1 MEDLAAAEHR
11 FIATGRDGRRAS
23 PRTTMILACVLA
35 PVTGAALGS
44 IGALAT
50 RGTEGDPVL
59 LREGFTQIAVGGLL
73 LAVPMAAVGWVCY
86 ELLGKWYL
94 ENPPYPQVMRFRYS
108 RYRAVF
114 PALVLFF
121 LGLALTLG
129 GAVVSAGGD
138 LVELM
143 TPPQWT

>member
-44 IGALAT
+44 IDALAT

-59 LREGFTQIAVGGLL
+59 LREGFTQLAVGGLL
-73 LAVPMAAVGWVCY
+73 LAVPLAAIGWVCF
-86 ELLGKWYL
+86 ELLGRWYL
-94 ENPPYPQVMRFRYS
+94 TNPPYPHVMRFRFA
-108 RYRAVF
+108 RYRAMF
-114 PALVLFF
+114 PGTVLFF
-121 LGLALTLG
+121 LGAALVLG
-129 GAVVSAGGD
+129 GAYVGAGGD
-138 LVELM
+138 FVELM